1 MVSSLGPGAT
11 PGPERPLDCPVCKR
25 ALTTVRSGEVEAHR
39 CPRCRGIWLDPAS
52 FQRVCD
58 DEEPARGDAR
68 AGTEPADA
76 EPPRPPAP
84 VLQEPVR
91 YRPCPAC
98 GEVMNRRQFARV
110 SGVIIDVCRPHGAWL
125 DRGELASIRRFLR
138 AGGARRF
145 QRVRVLDEDPPRP
158 GSAPGL
164 PASSDD
170 VADLILG
177 GDRFDVP
184 RRLPLLPIAATGAAA
199 GVWLLWR
206 ALDGQGLGTHGFVNG
221 AELLGFA
228 CLFVA
233 WHAFRRWLDRR

>member
-1 MVSSLGPGAT
+1 
-11 PGPERPLDCPVCKR
+11 
-25 ALTTVRSGEVEAHR
+25 
-39 CPRCRGIWLDPAS
+39 
-52 FQRVCD
+52 
-58 DEEPARGDAR
+58 
-68 AGTEPADA
+68 
-76 EPPRPPAP
+76 
-84 VLQEPVR
+84 
-91 YRPCPAC
+91 
-98 GEVMNRRQFARV
+98 MNRRQFARV

-125 DRGELASIRRFLR
+125 DRGELGAIRRFLR

-145 QRVRVLDEDPPRP
+145 QRVRVLDEDPPPP
-158 GSAPGL
+158 GSLPPL

-184 RRLPLLPIAATGAAA
+184 SRLPLLPIAVAGAAA

-206 ALDGQGLGTHGFVNG
+206 ALDGRGLVAHRLVNG
-221 AELLGFA
+221 AEVLGFA